1 MSNSTIDS
9 PTLLVEDISTES
21 IPDAPTEAALDE
33 AEAHGR
39 ELADADAPE
48 LTPPAETAGAS
59 TDGGVTAVVWHRD
72 KRVTALWSNASNR
85 NAYAAISGL
94 GWRRIS
100 PANDGCFVTMTAMLA
115 HAEASGKRTDVKLDG
130 TTIVEV
136 YVF

>member
-1 MSNSTIDS
+1 MSTITTDS
-9 PTLLVEDISTES
+9 PTIEVDDISTDS

-33 AEAHGR
+33 VEAR
-39 ELADADAPE
+39 SQETTDADAPQV
-48 LTPPAETAGAS
+48 TPPAETAGAS

-72 KRVTALWSNASNR
+72 KRVTAMWSNASNR
-85 NAYAAISGL
+85 NAYAAVSGL

-100 PANDGCFVTMTAMLA
+100 PANDSCFVTMTAMLA

>member
-1 MSNSTIDS
+1 MSNTTIDS
-9 PTLLVEDISTES
+9 PTLHVDDISVDS
-21 IPDAPTEAALDE
+21 IPDAPTEAALDA

-39 ELADADAPE
+39 ETAEADAPQV
-48 LTPPAETAGAS
+48 TPPAETAGAS

-72 KRVTALWSNASNR
+72 KRVTAMWSNASNR
-85 NAYAAISGL
+85 NAYAAVSGL

-100 PANDGCFVTMTAMLA
+100 PANDSCFVTMTAMLA

-130 TTIVEV
+130 ATIVEV

>member
-1 MSNSTIDS
+1 MSTITTDS
-9 PTLLVEDISTES
+9 PTLEVDDISTDS

-33 AEAHGR
+33 VEAHSR
-39 ELADADAPE
+39 ETADADAPE
-48 LTPPAETAGAS
+48 VTPPAETAGAS
-59 TDGGVTAVVWHRD
+59 TNGGVSAVVWHRD
-72 KRVTALWSNASNR
+72 KRVTAMWSNASNR
-85 NAYAAISGL
+85 NAYAAVSGL

-100 PANDGCFVTMTAMLA
+100 PANDSCFVTMTAMLA

>member
-1 MSNSTIDS
+1 MSTSTTDS
-9 PTLLVEDISTES
+9 PTLEVDDISINS

-33 AEAHGR
+33 AEAR
-39 ELADADAPE
+39 SQATADADTPE
-48 LTPPAETAGAS
+48 VTPPAETAGAS

-72 KRVTALWSNASNR
+72 KRVTAMWSNASNR
-85 NAYAAISGL
+85 NAHAAVSGL

-100 PANDGCFVTMTAMLA
+100 PANDSCFVTMTSMLA